1 MKKIRSITL
10 GYELFADINPANL
23 LMFKNILNYFTK
35 LGYSGSIRIK
45 DRCKILTFRGI
56 NKALILKYQFL
67 KYPLLIYKLVYFNL
81 WCKILDILLNKEY
94 LTKAGLLKVIKFK
107 SQFKQELLEN
117 LKLIF
122 PKLTPLKIPRYLPN
136 LSLLNIFWIAGFY
149 YANSSFYIYT
159 TSYSKSKLGIKFYYG
174 IDLIQDQ
181 IS

>member
-67 KYPLLIYKLVYFNL
+67 K
-81 WCKILDILLNKEY
+81 
-94 LTKAGLLKVIKFK
+94 LK
-107 SQFKQELLEN
+107 
-117 LKLIF
+117 
-122 PKLTPLKIPRYLPN
+122 
-136 LSLLNIFWIAGFY
+136 
-149 YANSSFYIYT
+149 
-159 TSYSKSKLGIKFYYG
+159 
-174 IDLIQDQ
+174 
-181 IS
+181 